1 MRMGIRPGVGTIGGV
16 MKDLPDDWFRPGS
29 HEQPDEDEQ
38 HASSEQ
44 GERNRSVSYTHLT
57 LPTIYSM

>member
-1 MRMGIRPGVGTIGGV
+1 MRMGIRPGVSTIGGV

-38 HASSEQ
+38 HAG
-44 GERNRSVSYTHLT
+44 GELQPV
-57 LPTIYSM
+57 LPGRAHR